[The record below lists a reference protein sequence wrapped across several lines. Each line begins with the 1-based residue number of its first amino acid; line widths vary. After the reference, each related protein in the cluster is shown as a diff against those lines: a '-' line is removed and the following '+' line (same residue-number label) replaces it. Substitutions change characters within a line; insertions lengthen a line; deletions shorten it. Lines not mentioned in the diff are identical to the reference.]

1 MTIGLMSAMPQ
12 EADALVARLDS
23 PSVHQRAGRRFIH
36 ASCHGVPI
44 VVVFSRWGKV
54 AAASTATE
62 LIVAHG
68 VDRLVFSGV
77 AGSLRPEVSI
87 GDVVIAT
94 ELVQHDLDASPFF
107 PPRVVP
113 LLEIERLP
121 TDATMSDDL
130 ALASRD
136 FLRDESPR
144 AWENLTGRSQSN
156 TLHRGVIATGDR
168 VIASHDARLAIN
180 AAVPDALCVEMEGA
194 AVAQVCF
201 EHAVPFACVRT
212 ISDSADHHV
221 EACVASFIAGLA
233 SAYTAGIVGRWAR
246 AL

>member
-1 MTIGLMSAMPQ
+1 MTIGLMSAMP
-12 EADALVARLDS
+12 EEVDTLVARVDN
-23 PSVHQRAGRRFIH
+23 PRVHERAGRRFIH
-36 ASCHGVPI
+36 ATCHNVPI
-44 VVVFSRWGKV
+44 VIVFSRWGKV

-62 LIVAHG
+62 LIVAHN

-77 AGSLRPEVSI
+77 AGSLRPEVAI
-87 GDVVIAT
+87 GDAVIAT
-94 ELVQHDLDASPFF
+94 ELLQHDLDASPFF

-113 LLEIERLP
+113 LLGIERLP
-121 TDATMSDDL
+121 ADAAMSGAL
-130 ALASRD
+130 ALAARD

-144 AWENLTGRSQSN
+144 VWEKLTGRARSN
-156 TLHRGVIATGDR
+156 SLHRGVIATGDR
-168 VIASHDARLAIN
+168 VIASHDARLAVN

-201 EHAVPFACVRT
+201 EHGIPFACVRT

-221 EACVASFIAGLA
+221 EASFASFVSGLA
-233 SAYTAGIVGRWAR
+233 SAYTAGIVGRWLQ

>member
-1 MTIGLMSAMPQ
+1 MPIGIMSAMP
-12 EADALVARLDS
+12 EEVDALVARLEHPRFHD
-23 PSVHQRAGRRFIH
+23 RAGRRFIH
-36 ASCHGVPI
+36 ATCHGVPL

-62 LIVAHG
+62 LIVAHN

-87 GDVVIAT
+87 GDIVVAT

-113 LLEIERLP
+113 LLDIERLP
-121 TDATMSDDL
+121 TDDAMSD
-130 ALASRD
+130 ALAGAARD
-136 FLRDESPR
+136 FLRDDSPR
-144 AWENLTGRSQSN
+144 AWEQLARRPQSN
-156 TLHRGVIATGDR
+156 SLHRGLIATGDR

-180 AAVPDALCVEMEGA
+180 ASVPDALCVEMEGA
-194 AVAQVCF
+194 AVAQVCL

-221 EACVASFIAGLA
+221 ESSFASFIAGLA
-233 SAYTAGIVGRWAR
+233 SAYTAGIVARWLR
-246 AL
+246 SL